1 MEIAVCY
8 RILQIGETSSDE
20 EISRSFKAMAMKY
33 HPDKNPQ
40 RREWANEQMTVLNTA
55 YSTLMSYRFNQGSA
69 EAVQEFRESE
79 EVQRAKAAAEREKRR
94 NEEQNEYAKEEE
106 REYLIA
112 RFVKAR
118 EDAKDVMYK
127 YFQYN
132 LYNFHRREERGNRKI
147 YNDIIVSLRKSYH
160 LIKKYSSLTRDRE
173 LLEHFNIFGK
183 MIFDF
188 YRASECLNIID
199 SYNDSYEVD
208 AYRMYRRGD
217 ECLHKAEKELFF
229 DRHNRGF
236 LDRRKTVPEI
246 LDSENIFR
254 RTLQLYKD
262 SSWAVESSIKLE
274 YVVSLKAYIALF
286 FSGE

>member
-1 MEIAVCY
+1 MDIELCY
-8 RILQIGETSSDE
+8 RILQIGESSSDD
-20 EISRSFKAMAMKY
+20 EISRSYKAMAMKY

-55 YSTLMSYRFNQGSA
+55 YSTLMSYRFSQGSP
-69 EAVQEFRESE
+69 EAATEIRKNEQE
-79 EVQRAKAAAEREKRR
+79 QRKKTVHSGETPGGEPRSRASG
-94 NEEQNEYAKEEE
+94 EEE
-106 REYLIA
+106 REYLIS
-112 RFVKAR
+112 RFVRAR

-160 LIKKYSSLTRDRE
+160 LIKKYSSLTGDNE
-173 LLEHFNIFGK
+173 LIEHFNIFNR

-208 AYRMYRRGD
+208 AYRMYRKGD
-217 ECLHKAEKELFF
+217 EHLHRGEKELFF
-229 DRHNRGF
+229 DRHNRGHF
-236 LDRRKTVPEI
+236 DMRKTVPEL
-246 LDSENIFR
+246 LDAENIFR
-254 RTLQLYKD
+254 RTLQVYKN

-274 YVVSLKAYIALF
+274 YVLSLKAYITLF
-286 FSGE
+286 FSSY

>member
-1 MEIAVCY
+1 
-8 RILQIGETSSDE
+8 
-20 EISRSFKAMAMKY
+20 MKY

-55 YSTLMSYRFNQGSA
+55 YSTLMSYRFRQGSV
-69 EAVQEFRESE
+69 EAAQEIKKSE
-79 EVQRAKAAAEREKRR
+79 DEKRVKP
-94 NEEQNEYAKEEE
+94 EQAAQNRSAGTRREDATDEE
-106 REYLIA
+106 REYLIN

-118 EDAKDVMYK
+118 EDAKDVLYK

-160 LIKKYSSLTRDRE
+160 LIKKYSSLTADRE
-173 LLEHFNIFGK
+173 LLEHFSVFGK

-199 SYNDSYEVD
+199 SYNNSYEVD
-208 AYRMYRRGD
+208 AYRMYRKGD
-217 ECLHKAEKELFF
+217 ESLHKGEKELFF

-236 LDRRKTVPEI
+236 FNRKKTIPEI
-246 LDSENIFR
+246 LDAENTFR
-254 RTLQLYKD
+254 VTIQAYKN

-274 YVVSLKAYIALF
+274 YVESLKAYISLF
-286 FSGE
+286 FSEE